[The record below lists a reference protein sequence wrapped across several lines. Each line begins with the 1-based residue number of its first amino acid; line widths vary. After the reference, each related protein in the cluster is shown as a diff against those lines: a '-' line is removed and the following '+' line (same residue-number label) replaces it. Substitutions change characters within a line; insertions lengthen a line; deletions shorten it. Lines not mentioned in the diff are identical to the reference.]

1 MLLIFRI
8 LPAFAILALGFVL
21 AFIAFAFEMRTVRN
35 IKGSKSEGETEARIG
50 ARVGK
55 VGGQGNDGGR
65 EREKDGGKDVS
76 SVKLGWVQE

>member
-21 AFIAFAFEMRTVRN
+21 AFIGFAFEMRTGRN
-35 IKGSKSEGETEARIG
+35 IKGSKSEGKTEARV
-50 ARVGK
+50 RK
-55 VGGQGNDGGR
+55 DGGQGNDGGR

-76 SVKLGWVQE
+76 SVKLGWIQE